1 MRKFLDR
8 ILSSKSYE
16 IRERVSRTSGWF
28 YRAKKI
34 LYRGKTAYQSIELLE
49 TEEFGRT
56 LLLDGATQ
64 VMEANEFQYHEPM
77 AHIPLLAHPQPE
89 RVLIIGGG
97 DGGVL
102 REVLK
107 HPTVRHVDLV
117 ELDDAVIEFSR
128 TLLAFCS
135 KGAFDD
141 DRVSIHVQDG
151 RTFVETANNQYDIVI
166 MDMTDPAGPSLR
178 LYSREFF
185 LALSKLLKDERAYFI
200 MHSESPDCR
209 PEAFARIH
217 RTLRSVFSR
226 VELATTCIRMYG
238 GLWSFAIASLARGSP
253 SKGGAVTV
261 AALDGSASKT
271 ASEPARGG
279 TALREFSISE
289 IRRRMDERG
298 LSGLQVVAPETWQA
312 FFAPYPYI
320 QTLLAKEGDICT
332 DENPEFPDSF
342 DYRG

>member
-8 ILSSKSYE
+8 ILSFKSYE

-56 LLLDGATQ
+56 LVLDGATQ

-117 ELDDAVIEFSR
+117 ELDEAVIEFSQ

-135 KGAFDD
+135 RGAFDD

-151 RTFVETANNQYDIVI
+151 RSFVETAKNQYDIVI

-185 LALSKLLKDERAYFI
+185 LALAKLLKDEKAYFI

-217 RTLRSVFSR
+217 RTLRSVFPR

-238 GLWSFAIASLARGSP
+238 GLWSFAIASPDRGNP
-253 SKGGAVTV
+253 DRGN
-261 AALDGSASKT
+261 
-271 ASEPARGG
+271 PARGG
-279 TALREFSISE
+279 TAIGSTPSGLAPQELSASE
-289 IRRRMDERG
+289 IKRRMDVRG
-298 LSGLQVVAPETWQA
+298 LSGLQVISPDTWHA

-320 QTLLAKEGDICT
+320 QALLAKEGDICT

-342 DYRG
+342 DYKG

>member
-8 ILSSKSYE
+8 LLSLKTPE

-28 YRAKKI
+28 YRARKT
-34 LYRGKTAYQSIELLE
+34 LYRGKTAYQRIELLE

-107 HPTVRHVDLV
+107 HPTVCQVDLV
-117 ELDDAVIEFSR
+117 ELDRAVIEFSR
-128 TLLAFCS
+128 TVLAFCS

-141 DRVSIHVQDG
+141 KRVSIHIRDG
-151 RTFVETANNQYDIVI
+151 RDFVETTKNRYDIII

-185 LALSKLLKDERAYFI
+185 TALARLLKDGRAYFI

-217 RTLRSVFSR
+217 RTLKAVFPR
-226 VELATTCIRMYG
+226 VDLATSYIRMYG
-238 GLWSFAIASLARGSP
+238 GLWSFAIASTGEGSP
-253 SKGGAVTV
+253 TLDDSPASSP
-261 AALDGSASKT
+261 ALDDSPTSNPAPRELSAS
-271 ASEPARGG
+271 E
-279 TALREFSISE
+279 IS
-289 IRRRMDERG
+289 RRMNERG
-298 LSGLQVVAPETWQA
+298 LSGLQVIAPETWQA

-320 QTLLAKEGDICT
+320 RALLVQGGDICT
-332 DENPEFPDSF
+332 DENPDFPDSF
-342 DYRG
+342 DYQG

>member
-1 MRKFLDR
+1 MRKFLEWL
-8 ILSSKSYE
+8 LSAKPYETSEREIWQNYLDKSSEGLFPKSYE

-117 ELDDAVIEFSR
+117 ELDEAVIDFSR

-141 DRVSIHVQDG
+141 DRVSIHIQDG
-151 RTFVETANNQYDIVI
+151 RTFVETTKNQYDIVI

-185 LALSKLLKDERAYFI
+185 LALAKLLKDERAYFI

-217 RTLRSVFSR
+217 RTLRSVFPR

-238 GLWSFAIASLARGSP
+238 GLWSFAIASG
-253 SKGGAVTV
+253 
-261 AALDGSASKT
+261 
-271 ASEPARGG
+271 PARGG
-279 TALREFSISE
+279 TALRELSASE
-289 IRRRMDERG
+289 IKRRMDERA

-320 QTLLAKEGDICT
+320 QALLAKEGDICT